1 MNGCLL
7 LLVVISLIVLGLG
20 DSLLVTPSLCSL
32 ALFFFFFFSFFFF
45 LMYFLTTLCFS
56 CVF

>member
-1 MNGCLL
+1 MVACLRIWTVLMSSCLL

-32 ALFFFFFFSFFFF
+32 ALFF
-45 LMYFLTTLCFS
+45 L
-56 CVF
+56 